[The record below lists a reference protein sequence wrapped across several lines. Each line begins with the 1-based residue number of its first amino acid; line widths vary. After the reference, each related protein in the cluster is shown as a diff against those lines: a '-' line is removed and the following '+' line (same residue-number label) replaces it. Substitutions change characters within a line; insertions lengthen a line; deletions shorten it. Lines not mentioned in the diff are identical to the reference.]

1 MHVVYARA
9 FVGFTSQQKWC
20 EQWLVVTVFR
30 FALSPSLMATAFLV
44 SGCQLGTQPPQ
55 TAALA
60 PAVDLR
66 QQEIEERKD
75 EMIRQLAHCESGG
88 SGPSDRPIYGGRGAF
103 VGRLQFSLQT
113 VISYQRKRDGTVL
126 SRQEALDLAHD
137 YDRAA
142 GLAKYMI
149 FELEEPFHWPL
160 CSRKIALRNE
170 MAHIKEMTNQAT
182 LVR

>member
-1 MHVVYARA
+1 
-9 FVGFTSQQKWC
+9 
-20 EQWLVVTVFR
+20 
-30 FALSPSLMATAFLV
+30 MATAFFV
-44 SGCQLGTQPPQ
+44 SGCQLGAHPPQ

-60 PAVDLR
+60 ATSVDLR

-103 VGRLQFSLQT
+103 VGRLQFSVQT
-113 VISYQRKRDGTVL
+113 VISYQRRRDGTQL
-126 SRQEALDLAHD
+126 NRQEALDLAHD

-142 GLAKYMI
+142 SLAKYMI

-170 MAHIKEMTNQAT
+170 MAHIKELTSQAA
-182 LVR
+182 LAR

>member
-1 MHVVYARA
+1 MRARA
-9 FVGFTSQQKWC
+9 FAGFTLSAESW
-20 EQWLVVTVFR
+20 EQWLVVTVLR
-30 FALSPSLMATAFLV
+30 FALNPSLMAAAFLV
-44 SGCQLGTQPPQ
+44 SGCQLGTHPPQ

-60 PAVDLR
+60 ATSVDLR

-103 VGRLQFSLQT
+103 VGRLQFSVQT
-113 VISYQRKRDGTVL
+113 VIGYQRKRDGTQL
-126 SRQEALDLAHD
+126 NRQEALDLAHD

-142 GLAKYMI
+142 SLAKYMI

-170 MAHIKEMTNQAT
+170 MAHIKELSSQAA
-182 LVR
+182 LAR